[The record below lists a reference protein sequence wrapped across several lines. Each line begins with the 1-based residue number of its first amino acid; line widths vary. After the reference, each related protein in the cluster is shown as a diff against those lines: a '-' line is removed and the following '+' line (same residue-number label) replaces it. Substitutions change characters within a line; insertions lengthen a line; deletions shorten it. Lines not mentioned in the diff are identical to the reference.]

1 MKKFLLTIL
10 SLVLMVSVVDAKDPE
25 LMWEKTWGEDQDIH
39 ETFIAVDSYNDVH
52 YAVGVKTTSGIYAGF
67 AAEPTS
73 GFQNSKK
80 NKISNDK
87 SVKFNSASNPIFKE
101 SGDSYYY
108 GVVVKYD
115 KDGNVLWEKINQEIF
130 AFFQTKTTNDG
141 GVLALGLCAIA
152 PNSNGN
158 NYPVMLVKY
167 DKNGNIEWEKIFTD
181 LYTGQ
186 ESYNTSSI
194 DISKNNDIVL
204 MIGGYEYRQILK
216 LDDKGNTI
224 WTKNFEYINSN
235 NEYSYYDYSF
245 LDKNDNIVLI
255 GDYSTYLTDSNDNGV
270 YKYYKTILKYDI
282 NGYLKFNKKIEID
295 DYIESYFWSINQDL
309 DGNYVILS
317 TNIVYDENYNRE
329 LDRYLAL
336 EIYDE
341 NGNYKE
347 TKKISNYSSDDEANN
362 YELMIDK
369 SGKYIINFYGY
380 YNMISKKYDKDGN
393 LIWKNTGDFKN
404 ALFDLDIDE
413 YNNYIYVGGVAGTYK
428 QMPQSSA
435 IKFEK
440 TAPNE
445 LTSPYYL
452 VDAYIEKFSTD
463 YMINKETEGEGT
475 VEVNLD
481 NAKAGEEI
489 TIEAKAAPGYRIDKI
504 IVTDKDG
511 NVIEV
516 SGNKFVM
523 PSSDVTVKVIFTN
536 SPLVNPKTG
545 AISITFAVLSISVYA
560 FFQYKYFKNK
570 EMNL

>member
-10 SLVLMVSVVDAKDPE
+10 SFALMVSVVEAKDPE
-25 LMWEKTWGEDQDIH
+25 LMWEKTWGESPNIN

-52 YAVGVKTTSGIYAGF
+52 YAVGVKTTSSIYVGF
-67 AAEPTS
+67 AAKPTS

-152 PNSNGN
+152 PESNN
-158 NYPVMLVKY
+158 DYYPTVLVKY
-167 DKNGNIEWEKIFTD
+167 DKDGNIEWKKLFTD
-181 LYTGQ
+181 LYVRQ
-186 ESYNTSSI
+186 ENYNTSSI
-194 DISKNNDIVL
+194 DISKNNDIIL
-204 MIGGYEYRQILK
+204 MIGGSEYRQILK

-224 WTKNFEYINSN
+224 WSKNFEYIDSN
-235 NEYSYYDYSF
+235 GELSYYNYSF

-255 GDYSTYLTDSNDNGV
+255 GFNIIHSYDNDGNDV
-270 YKYYKTILKYDI
+270 YKYYKTILKYDV
-282 NGYLKFNKKIEID
+282 NGYLKLNKKTEWTN
-295 DYIESYFWSINQDL
+295 YVVSFFLSINQDS

-317 TNIVYDENYNRE
+317 QNATYDENYNRV
-329 LDRYLAL
+329 LDKYLAL

-475 VEVNLD
+475 VEVNLE
-481 NAKAGEEI
+481 NAMAGEEI

-511 NVIEV
+511 NVIKV

-523 PSSDVTVKVIFTN
+523 PASDVTVKVIFTD

-570 EMNL
+570 GMSL

>member
-10 SLVLMVSVVDAKDPE
+10 SFVLMVSVVDAKDPE

-39 ETFIAVDSYNDVH
+39 ETFIAVDSYDDVH
-52 YAVGVKTTSGIYAGF
+52 YAVGVKTTSGIYVGM
-67 AAEPTS
+67 AAEPDKGLQS
-73 GFQNSKK
+73 SK

-87 SVKFNSASNPIFKE
+87 SVKFNSTSNQIFKE

-108 GVVVKYD
+108 GVIVKYD
-115 KDGNVLWEKINQEIF
+115 KDGNVLWEKLNQEVI

-141 GVLALGLCAIA
+141 GVLALGLYALA
-152 PNSNGN
+152 LESNGK
-158 NYPVMLVKY
+158 NYPILLVKY
-167 DKNGNIEWEKIFTD
+167 DKDGNIEWKKLFTD
-181 LYTGQ
+181 LYVRQ
-186 ESYNTSSI
+186 ENYNTSSI
-194 DISKNNDIVL
+194 DISKNNDIIL
-204 MIGGYEYRQILK
+204 MIGGSEYRQILK

-224 WTKNFEYINSN
+224 WSKNFEYIDSN
-235 NEYSYYDYSF
+235 GELSYYNYSF

-255 GDYSTYLTDSNDNGV
+255 GFNIIHSYDNDGNDV
-270 YKYYKTILKYDI
+270 YKYYKTILKYDV
-282 NGYLKFNKKIEID
+282 NGYLKLNKKIEWTN
-295 DYIESYFWSINQDL
+295 YAVSFFLSINQDS

-317 TNIVYDENYNRE
+317 QNATYDENYNRE
-329 LDRYLAL
+329 LDKYLAF
-336 EIYDE
+336 EIYDD

-413 YNNYIYVGGVAGTYK
+413 YNNYIYVGGVAGVVPP
-428 QMPQSSA
+428 MLQSSS

-440 TAPNE
+440 TSKNE
-445 LTSPYYL
+445 IDTVYYL

-511 NVIEV
+511 NVIKV

-536 SPLVNPKTG
+536 SALVNPKTG

-570 EMNL
+570 GMSL